1 MLFRF
6 LRRRPPLWARIVR
19 VTLLVGSTAGAAI
32 GAELLRRKLGIGAS
46 RVTVS
51 RNGRT
56 TRVRVSIPKSK
67 AGRRK
72 RRAVATGS

>member
-1 MLFRF
+1 MVFWF
-6 LRRRPPLWARIVR
+6 LRRRPPLWTRIARITVM
-19 VTLLVGSTAGAAI
+19 VGSAAGAAI
-32 GAELLRRKLGIGAS
+32 GAELLRRKLRLGAP
-46 RVTVS
+46 RIEME

-56 TRVRVSIPKSK
+56 TRVRVSMPRSK

>member
-1 MLFRF
+1 MVFWF
-6 LRRRPPLWARIVR
+6 LRRRPPLWARIAR
-19 VTLLVGSTAGAAI
+19 VTLMVGSAAGAAI
-32 GAELLRRKLGIGAS
+32 GAEVLRRKLRIG
-46 RVTVS
+46 RPRIEVD

-56 TRVRVSIPKSK
+56 PRIRVSIPRSK